1 MVEAGHS
8 VDHPGLLVHKKTWT
22 SIGFLAFLAIISF
35 PTPEGLYEVV
45 RENEYAERMF
55 VEKKIVGNARDF
67 LYFYET
73 GKIVLPEEDRKK
85 VDELLSIAKDE
96 DEKIKLIDEII
107 LSREEWR
114 AKIAKNDAWL
124 DHVAKEA
131 AFKAKVVIALV
142 LMSVIFFAT
151 EAVPIGA
158 AAMLIPMT
166 GYVFVLDGPS
176 PSDIAKN
183 FMGDAVFFILGVLA
197 LGYIVSEV
205 GLHSRI
211 AASILGWAHGFR
223 GPIFAIAIIMPVVG
237 AFISAHALAAFLAP
251 VMASIYYGAVR
262 AASRRGEVVH
272 DPVLAKMLLLTLTW
286 AMNVGGV
293 GSPAAGARNAIMLQ
307 YFEHFGVPMSFAQWM
322 LYGLPMVPVLGV
334 AVGVYA
340 MIVFRPRV
348 RDLTPGIEAI
358 KEEIRKRGPM
368 SRDEKLV
375 ALVLVITIIGW
386 VFGELF
392 EIGGLGAASLFAMLA
407 PIFLRII
414 NWERMLK
421 GIAWDA
427 WFVYIGALGLGAFMK
442 ETGAALWL
450 AKSFMNLM
458 SSIVEPSGLMLWVF
472 VSLLSGVITNFMSDA
487 ATTALLGPITLPMGL
502 LSGNPAEPWAV
513 GLATAF
519 ATSFAHILV
528 IGTPNNVIVYALG
541 RYPDTGERMLSA
553 SDFIK
558 YGMGIFLLSLVIMW
572 IFTFVLVYSIVG
584 FPDGLLERA
593 REFAGIGGY

>member
-1 MVEAGHS
+1 MEEAHA
-8 VDHPGLLVHKKTWT
+8 VDHRGLLSHKKFWT
-22 SIGFLAFLAIISF
+22 LSGFALFIAILSF
-35 PTPEGLYEVV
+35 PTPGSLYEVV

-55 VEKKIVGNARDF
+55 VDKKIVGNAEDF
-67 LYFYET
+67 LYFYEM
-73 GKIVLPEEDRKK
+73 GRIDLSEEDRETIDK
-85 VDELLSIAKDE
+85 LLMKAENKE
-96 DEKIKLIDEII
+96 ETIKLIDERI
-107 LSREEWR
+107 LSNKEWR
-114 AKIAKNDAWL
+114 EKIAKSDAWL

-142 LMSVIFFAT
+142 LLAVVFFAT

-158 AAMLIPMT
+158 AAMLIPLA
-166 GYVFVLDGPS
+166 GYVFTLDGPTA
-176 PSDIAKN
+176 SDIAKN

-197 LGYIVSEV
+197 LGYIVAEV

-223 GPIFAIAIIMPVVG
+223 GPIFAIAIIMPIVG

-251 VMASIYYGAVR
+251 VMASIYYGSVR
-262 AASRRGEVVH
+262 AASKKGEVVH

-307 YFEHFGVPMSFAQWM
+307 YFEHFGVQMSFAQWM
-322 LYGLPMVPVLGV
+322 MYGLPMVPVLGLAV
-334 AVGVYA
+334 ALYA
-340 MIVFRPRV
+340 MTVFKPRV
-348 RDLTPGIEAI
+348 RNLTPGIEAI
-358 KEEIRKRGPM
+358 KEDIRRRGPM
-368 SRDEKLV
+368 STNEKLV
-375 ALVLVITIIGW
+375 AVILVITIVGW
-386 VFGELF
+386 IFGELF
-392 EIGGLGAASLFAMLA
+392 EIGGMGAASLFAMLA
-407 PIFLRII
+407 PVFLRIV
-414 NWERMLK
+414 NWEKMLR

-442 ETGAALWL
+442 ETGAALWI
-450 AKSFMNLM
+450 ARSFMDLI
-458 SSIVEPSGLMLWVF
+458 SGIVDPQGLVLWVF
-472 VSLLSGVITNFMSDA
+472 VSLLSGIITNFMSDA
-487 ATTALLGPITLPMGL
+487 ATTALLGPITIPMGI

-519 ATSFAHILV
+519 ATSFAHVLV

-558 YGMGIFLLSLVIMW
+558 YGMGMLLLSLVIMW
-572 IFTFVLVYSIVG
+572 IVTFVLVFSIVG
-584 FPDGLLERA
+584 FPEGLLERA
-593 REFAGIGGY
+593 VETIGVAGG

>member
-1 MVEAGHS
+1 MVEAEHAAN
-8 VDHPGLLVHKKTWT
+8 HKGLLAHKRMWT
-22 SIGFLAFLAIISF
+22 SMGFFVFLVITAL
-35 PTPEGLYEVV
+35 PAPEGLYEVV
-45 RENEYAERMF
+45 RENGYAERMF
-55 VEKKIVGNARDF
+55 VEKKIIGNAKDF

-73 GKIVLPEEDRKK
+73 GRIKLSEEDRAKI
-85 VDELLSIAKDE
+85 DELLSLAESEEEKVKLIE
-96 DEKIKLIDEII
+96 EVIFYSREWREKIAQSE
-107 LSREEWR
+107 
-114 AKIAKNDAWL
+114 AWL
-124 DHVAKEA
+124 DHIANEA

-142 LMSVIFFAT
+142 LMSIIFFAT

-286 AMNVGGV
+286 SMNVGGV

-322 LYGLPMVPVLGV
+322 MYGLPMVPVLGV
-334 AVGVYA
+334 AVALYVMA
-340 MIVFRPRV
+340 VFKPRV
-348 RDLTPGIEAI
+348 KDLTPGIETI
-358 KEEIRKRGPM
+358 KEEIRRRGPM

-375 ALVLVITIIGW
+375 ALILVITIAGW

-442 ETGAALWL
+442 ETGAALWI
-450 AKSFMNLM
+450 AKSFMELI
-458 SSIVEPSGLMLWVF
+458 SSIVEPSGLMLWIF
-472 VSLLSGVITNFMSDA
+472 VSLLSGIITNFMSDA
-487 ATTALLGPITLPMGL
+487 ATTALLGPITIPMGL
-502 LSGNPAEPWAV
+502 LSNNPAEPWAV

-519 ATSFAHILV
+519 ATSFAHVLV

-558 YGMGIFLLSLVIMW
+558 YGVGIFIISMAIMW
-572 IFTFVLVYSIVG
+572 IFTFVLVFSLVG
-584 FPDGLLERA
+584 FPEGMVERA

>member
-1 MVEAGHS
+1 MVEAEHS
-8 VDHPGLLVHKKTWT
+8 VDHRGLLAHKRMWT
-22 SIGFLAFLAIISF
+22 SLGFFVFLVITAM

-45 RENEYAERMF
+45 RENGYAERMF
-55 VEKKIVGNARDF
+55 VEKKIVGNAKDF

-73 GKIVLPEEDRKK
+73 GRIKLSSEDRAKI
-85 VDELLSIAKDE
+85 DELLSLAE
-96 DEKIKLIDEII
+96 DEKEKVKLIEEVI

-114 AKIAKNDAWL
+114 AKIAQSEEWL

-223 GPIFAIAIIMPVVG
+223 GPIFAIAIIMPLVG

-262 AASRRGEVVH
+262 AASKRGEVVH

-286 AMNVGGV
+286 SMNVGGV

-322 LYGLPMVPVLGV
+322 MYGLPMVPVLGISV
-334 AVGVYA
+334 AIYSLL
-340 MIVFRPRV
+340 VFKPRV
-348 RDLTPGIEAI
+348 RDLTPGIETI
-358 KEEIRKRGPM
+358 KEEIRRRGPM
-368 SRDEKLV
+368 SREEKLV
-375 ALVLVITIIGW
+375 ALILAVTIIGW

-407 PIFLRII
+407 PIFLRIV
-414 NWERMLK
+414 NWEKMLK

-450 AKSFMNLM
+450 AKSFMDAM
-458 SSIVEPSGLMLWVF
+458 SEVIEPSGLMLWIF
-472 VSLLSGVITNFMSDA
+472 VSVLSGVITNFMSDA

-502 LSGNPAEPWAV
+502 LSDNPAEPWAV

-558 YGMGIFLLSLVIMW
+558 YGVGIFVISLVIMW

-584 FPDGLLERA
+584 FPEGLLERA

>member
-1 MVEAGHS
+1 M
-8 VDHPGLLVHKKTWT
+8 WT
-22 SIGFLAFLAIISF
+22 SVGFLAFLAIISL

-55 VEKKIVGNARDF
+55 VEKKIVGNAKDF

-73 GKIVLPEEDRKK
+73 GKITLPEEDREK

-114 AKIAKNDAWL
+114 AKIAKSDAWL

-131 AFKAKVVIALV
+131 AFKAKVVVALV
-142 LMSVIFFAT
+142 LMSVVFFAT

-158 AAMLIPMT
+158 AAMLIPMI

-223 GPIFAIAIIMPVVG
+223 GPIFAISIIMPIVG

-262 AASRRGEVVH
+262 AASKRGEVVH

-340 MIVFRPRV
+340 MMVFKPRV

-375 ALVLVITIIGW
+375 ALILVITILGW
-386 VFGELF
+386 VFGELL

-414 NWERMLK
+414 NWEKMLK

-442 ETGAALWL
+442 ETGAALWI
-450 AKSFMNLM
+450 ARSFMNAM
-458 SSIVEPSGLMLWVF
+458 SSIVEPSGLMLWIF

-487 ATTALLGPITLPMGL
+487 ATTALLGPITLPIGL

-558 YGMGIFLLSLVIMW
+558 YGVGIFLLSLVIMW

>member
-1 MVEAGHS
+1 MEEAHA
-8 VDHPGLLVHKKTWT
+8 VDHRGLLSHKKFWT
-22 SIGFLAFLAIISF
+22 LSGFALFIAILSF
-35 PTPEGLYEVV
+35 PTPGSLYEVV

-55 VEKKIVGNARDF
+55 VDKKIVGSAGDF

-73 GKIVLPEEDRKK
+73 GRIDLSEEDREVIDKLLKK
-85 VDELLSIAKDE
+85 ADSRE
-96 DEKIKLIDEII
+96 EKIKLIDERI
-107 LSREEWR
+107 LSNKEWR
-114 AKIAKNDAWL
+114 EKIAKSDAWL
-124 DHVAKEA
+124 DYVAKEA

-142 LMSVIFFAT
+142 LLAVVFFAT

-158 AAMLIPMT
+158 AAMLIPLA
-166 GYVFVLDGPS
+166 GYVFTLDGPT

-197 LGYIVSEV
+197 LGYIVAEV

-251 VMASIYYGAVR
+251 VMASIYYGSVR
-262 AASRRGEVVH
+262 AASKKGEVVH

-307 YFEHFGVPMSFAQWM
+307 YFEHFGVQMSFAQWM
-322 LYGLPMVPVLGV
+322 MYGLPMVPVLGLAV
-334 AVGVYA
+334 ALYA
-340 MIVFRPRV
+340 MTVFKPRV
-348 RDLTPGIEAI
+348 RNLTPGIEAI
-358 KEEIRKRGPM
+358 KEDIRKRGPM
-368 SRDEKLV
+368 STNEKLV
-375 ALVLVITIIGW
+375 AVILVITIVGW
-386 VFGELF
+386 IFGELF
-392 EIGGLGAASLFAMLA
+392 EIGGMGAASLFAMLA
-407 PIFLRII
+407 PVFLRIV
-414 NWERMLK
+414 NWEKMLR

-442 ETGAALWL
+442 ETGAALWI
-450 AKSFMNLM
+450 AKSFMDII
-458 SSIVEPSGLMLWVF
+458 SSIVDPQGLVLWVF

-487 ATTALLGPITLPMGL
+487 ATTALLGPITIPMGI

-519 ATSFAHILV
+519 ATSFAHVLV

-558 YGMGIFLLSLVIMW
+558 YGMGMLLLSLVIMW
-572 IFTFVLVYSIVG
+572 IVTFVLVFSIVG
-584 FPDGLLERA
+584 FPEGLLERA
-593 REFAGIGGY
+593 VETIGVAGG

>member
-1 MVEAGHS
+1 MVEAEHA
-8 VDHPGLLVHKKTWT
+8 VDHRGLLAHKRMWK
-22 SIGFLAFLAIISF
+22 SFGFFTFLFLVLLPS
-35 PTPEGLYEVV
+35 PESLYEVV
-45 RENEYAERMF
+45 RENGYAERMF
-55 VEKKIVGNARDF
+55 VEKNIVGKAGDF

-73 GKIVLPEEDRKK
+73 GRIKLKEEDKEAL
-85 VDELLSIAKDE
+85 DELLSRAHNRE
-96 DEKIKLIDEII
+96 EKIKLIEERI

-114 AKIAKNDAWL
+114 AKIAESDAWL
-124 DHVAKEA
+124 DHIAKEA
-131 AFKAKVVIALV
+131 AFKAKVVVALV
-142 LMSVIFFAT
+142 LMAVIFFAT

-158 AAMLIPMT
+158 AAMLIPLV
-166 GYVFVLDGPS
+166 GYIFNLDGPGA
-176 PSDIAKN
+176 SDIAKN

-307 YFEHFGVPMSFAQWM
+307 YFEDFGVPMSFGEWM
-322 LYGLPMVPVLGV
+322 VYGLPMVPVLGLGV
-334 AVGVYA
+334 AIYA
-340 MIVFRPRV
+340 MSIFKPRV

-358 KEEIRKRGPM
+358 KEEIKKRGPM

-375 ALVLVITIIGW
+375 AVILTITLALWI
-386 VFGELF
+386 FGEAF
-392 EIGGLGAASLFAMLA
+392 ELGGLGAASLFAMLA
-407 PIFLRII
+407 PVFLRIV
-414 NWERMLK
+414 NWERMLR

-427 WFVYIGALGLGAFMK
+427 WFVYVGALGLGAFMK
-442 ETGAALWL
+442 ETGAALWI
-450 AKSFMNLM
+450 AQSCINFI
-458 SSIVEPSGLMLWVF
+458 SSIIEPQGLVLWIF
-472 VSLLSGVITNFMSDA
+472 ASLLSGVITNFMSDA

-502 LSGNPAEPWAV
+502 LSGNAAEPWAV

-519 ATSFAHILV
+519 ATSFAHVLV

-558 YGMGIFLLSLVIMW
+558 YGFGIFLLSLAIMW
-572 IFTFVLVYSIVG
+572 VVTFVVVFSVVG
-584 FPDGLLERA
+584 FPEDLLTRAVEASGL
-593 REFAGIGGY
+593 GG